1 MFIKFR
7 SNKFLL
13 NTEYSKMNAQ
23 YMFHSWRA
31 QNNDKISISI
41 YLHIL
46 FNFANWLY
54 TLLVPVFITSFL
66 HTKTAVSKTCWGKA
80 TLEN

>member
-7 SNKFLL
+7 YNKSLL
-13 NTEYSKMNAQ
+13 NIEYSKMNAQ
-23 YMFHSWRA
+23 YTFHSSRV
-31 QNNDKISISI
+31 QHNDKISISI

-54 TLLVPVFITSFL
+54 T
-66 HTKTAVSKTCWGKA
+66 
-80 TLEN
+80 